1 MIFREFATGAG
12 RITLD
17 ISVSRRPTPSATYVF
32 ADSERA
38 ELARLTT
45 YGVDTMQALIFCL
58 TAAGDYVK
66 EYLPSASFAE
76 TGVSGLPVTVFD
88 SATSWKAEMSLPP

>member
-1 MIFREFATGAG
+1 MIFREFSTETG
-12 RITLD
+12 RITLG

-32 ADSERA
+32 ADSEGT

-45 YGVDTMQALIFCL
+45 YGVDTVQALMFCL

-66 EYLPSASFAE
+66 NYVPSASFAE
-76 TGVSGLPVTVFD
+76 TGVSGLPATVFD
-88 SATSWKAEMSLPP
+88 STTSWKAEMSLPT